1 MVKKHDKV
9 ISKNKGLKIRE
20 SESENELSDEYDEK
34 PFGSD
39 NGDFYD
45 PIFDGSDDDAP

>member
-1 MVKKHDKV
+1 M
-9 ISKNKGLKIRE
+9 KIRE
-20 SESENELSDEYDEK
+20 SESENEYNDEVDEK

-45 PIFDGSDDDAP
+45 PIFDGSDDDAPKSIEKKDKEFLI